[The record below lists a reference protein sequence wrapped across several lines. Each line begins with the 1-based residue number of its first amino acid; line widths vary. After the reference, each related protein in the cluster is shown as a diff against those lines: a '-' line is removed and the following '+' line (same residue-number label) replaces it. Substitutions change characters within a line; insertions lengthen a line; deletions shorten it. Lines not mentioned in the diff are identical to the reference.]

1 MKPILKYPGGKSNE
15 LNIILQ
21 EIPEFK
27 GNYIEPFI
35 GGGALF
41 FNLNKKSIIND
52 VNSNLIKFYREL
64 NRDIKDKIDLLV
76 DLFNNNSEEENKK
89 LYYKI
94 RDYYNKKDYSE
105 FSFCEIYYFINK
117 TVFSGLIRTNKKGE
131 FNGSFGYYKKISNSI
146 TDEHLKLLSN
156 TEIYNKDFS
165 EIFKL
170 SKEDDFIFLDPPYD
184 STYTNYGNGDDSF
197 SREKHLELFECF
209 KNTKA
214 KALMIINSTDFI
226 EDLYKDYIINKYNK
240 KYLFNIKESK
250 NKNNHLIIR
259 NY

>member
-41 FNLNKKSIIND
+41 FNLNKKTIIND
-52 VNSNLIKFYREL
+52 INSNLIKFYKEL
-64 NRDIKDKIDLLV
+64 NENIKDKIDLLV

-94 RDYYNKKDYSE
+94 RDYYNNKDYSE

-131 FNGSFGYYKKISNSI
+131 FNGSFGYYKK
-146 TDEHLKLLSN
+146 
-156 TEIYNKDFS
+156 
-165 EIFKL
+165 
-170 SKEDDFIFLDPPYD
+170 
-184 STYTNYGNGDDSF
+184 
-197 SREKHLELFECF
+197 
-209 KNTKA
+209 
-214 KALMIINSTDFI
+214 
-226 EDLYKDYIINKYNK
+226 
-240 KYLFNIKESK
+240 NIKFY
-250 NKNNHLIIR
+250 N
-259 NY
+259 